1 MGTHPIFES
10 DFDCL
15 TVKNDNKKFGMSFF
29 KNTSSISTRELAEKC
44 EKQEAQL
51 KKTQTRLANV
61 VAAYKTLQEE
71 KKTLEEILA
80 VSAPVPSEE
89 KKEEIE
95 KSEEE
100 KEDRSENSEENE
112 KEEDSEKN
120 ENKTENK
127 EDSTE
132 ARLAKLTAS
141 LATMSAERAK
151 MQNTFQN
158 DRKKMKQDFDL
169 ETTKLKSERD
179 EYLKSRDQSES

>member
-1 MGTHPIFES
+1 
-10 DFDCL
+10 
-15 TVKNDNKKFGMSFF
+15 MSFF

-51 KKTQTRLANV
+51 KKTQTRLANL

-80 VSAPVPSEE
+80 ASAPVPSEE

-95 KSEEE
+95 KNEE
-100 KEDRSENSEENE
+100 KEDRTENSEKNE

-132 ARLAKLTAS
+132 A
-141 LATMSAERAK
+141 
-151 MQNTFQN
+151 
-158 DRKKMKQDFDL
+158 
-169 ETTKLKSERD
+169 
-179 EYLKSRDQSES
+179 